1 MKSKKIIE
9 VLLKLQMDDL
19 KDAEMLKDYAEEMKE
34 LGEHSIAA
42 SLASRAKQRLNQ
54 VTECENSIH
63 NMMEKMKIEAEE
75 MGHKINTDENE
86 YKIMYRKFTNEK
98 ISEIKKDLELL

>member
-9 VLLKLQMDDL
+9 ILLKLQMDDL
-19 KDAEMLKDYAEEMKE
+19 RDAEMLADYAENMKE
-34 LGEHSIAA
+34 MGEHSIAS

-75 MGHKINTDENE
+75 AGHKINLEENE
-86 YKIMYRKFTNEK
+86 YQIMYKKFTNEK
-98 ISEIKKDLELL
+98 IAEIKKQLENI